1 MALGRISYCCL
12 VVVDLVE
19 PTEEVLAPAKPSRH
33 RGLVGWI
40 VVLVAAVLVS
50 LLVRTFVFQTY
61 YIPSKSM
68 EPTLYEGNRIMVD
81 KLSAE
86 FGTINIGDILVF
98 KAPPGVL
105 TQCNDPVAD
114 LVKRV
119 IGLPGDHLTSR
130 GNTIFVNGVALKEN
144 WSHYEPLGGSLGN
157 VTVRKGHY
165 FMMGDNHANSCDS
178 RYWGA
183 VPRSDIIGKVFLKF
197 WPLSQWHW
205 Y

>member
-1 MALGRISYCCL
+1 
-12 VVVDLVE
+12 VVVLDLVE
-19 PTEEVLAPAKPSRH
+19 PTEEVPLPAKRSRH
-33 RGLVGWI
+33 RGLVEWI
-40 VVLVAAVLVS
+40 LVLVAAVLVS

-61 YIPSKSM
+61 FIPSKSM
-68 EPTLYEGNRIMVD
+68 EPTLYVGNRIMVN
-81 KLSAE
+81 KLSVE
-86 FGTINIGDILVF
+86 FGTINIGDIVVF
-98 KAPPGVL
+98 RAPPEVL
-105 TQCNDPVAD
+105 AKCSDSVPD

-119 IGLPGDHLTSR
+119 IGVPGDHLTSR

-157 VTVRKGHY
+157 VTVKAGHY

-178 RYWGA
+178 RYWGT